1 MYHLLLYFLL
11 SAYSMP
17 NPNPQLTINV
27 ANIEVV
33 KGNIRIGIFN
43 TNDTFLKK
51 GSTFK
56 KYKVAVEDSTET
68 IVIDN
73 LPKGEYA
80 FILYHDKN
88 SDGKMN
94 RKFIGIPKEPY
105 GFSNNVRPK
114 LSKPTF
120 EECKFVLDDNLEL
133 EIKLGYYK

>member
-1 MYHLLLYFLL
+1 MSKLLLYLLL

-17 NPNPQLTINV
+17 NPNPQLTITI

-33 KGNIRIGIFN
+33 EGNIRIGVFN
-43 TNDTFLKK
+43 TNDTFLEK
-51 GSTFK
+51 GYSFK
-56 KYKVAVEDSTET
+56 EYKTAVKDTTET
-68 IVIDN
+68 IVIND

-94 RKFIGIPKEPY
+94 RKLIGIPKEPY

-120 EECKFVLDDNLEL
+120 EECKFFLGDKLEL

>member
-1 MYHLLLYFLL
+1 
-11 SAYSMP
+11 MP
-17 NPNPQLTINV
+17 NPNPQLTITI

-33 KGNIRIGIFN
+33 EGNIRIGVFN
-43 TNDTFLKK
+43 TNDTFLEK
-51 GSTFK
+51 GYSFK
-56 KYKVAVEDSTET
+56 EYKTAVKDTTET
-68 IVIDN
+68 IVIND

-94 RKFIGIPKEPY
+94 RKLIGIPKEPY

-120 EECKFVLDDNLEL
+120 EECKFFLGDKLEL

>member
-1 MYHLLLYFLL
+1 MYTLLLYFLL
-11 SAYSMP
+11 SVYVTP
-17 NPNPQLTINV
+17 IENPQLTLNID
-27 ANIEVV
+27 NIEVV
-33 KGNIRIGIFN
+33 DGYIRIGIFN
-43 TNDTFLKK
+43 ASDTFLKK

-56 KYKVAVEDSTET
+56 NYKIAVEDSTAT
-68 IVIDN
+68 IIIDD

-88 SDGKMN
+88 NDGKMN

-120 EECKFVLDDNLEL
+120 EECKFLLDDNLVMQ
-133 EIKLGYYK
+133 ITLGYY